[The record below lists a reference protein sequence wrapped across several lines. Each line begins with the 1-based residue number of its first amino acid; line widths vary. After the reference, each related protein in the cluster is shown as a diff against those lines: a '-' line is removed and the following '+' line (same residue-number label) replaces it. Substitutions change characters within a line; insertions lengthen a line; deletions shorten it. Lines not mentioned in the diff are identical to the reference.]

1 MHIKKAR
8 RGTGKGCHGAMLRR
22 SGRFLGI
29 LERVKDFSADK
40 FIIEMFEILMNRHQ
54 STVVDITSGGL
65 LRFFQLFGAQ

>member
-1 MHIKKAR
+1 
-8 RGTGKGCHGAMLRR
+8 MLRR